1 MEPQSSEDATKMQ
14 NSSTSIATEP
24 PKPIASSTVQFG
36 EPSKPWDTK
45 KPFCERL
52 RAFEYFIL
60 DHLDEI
66 RCPTHL
72 SLGAEAVSEAI
83 HRNIRP
89 GDWLFSSHRSHGH
102 YLAKGGSEDRLWDEI
117 RGLDTGVN
125 SGLAGSQCFSDPAIN
140 FHASSIV
147 AGSIGVAV
155 GAAFALQGSGN
166 IVVACFGDAATE
178 QGIFWES
185 LNFSALKQLP
195 ILFICENN
203 GLSINVPISERQAA
217 RNIWHRVSTF
227 GVNSISNEDI
237 DLAFKMAR
245 QEKPCFVEMKTH
257 REGDHCYFPKR

>member
-1 MEPQSSEDATKMQ
+1 MA
-14 NSSTSIATEP
+14 
-24 PKPIASSTVQFG
+24 QFG

-52 RAFEYFIL
+52 RAFEHFIL

-89 GDWLFSSHRSHGH
+89 ADWLFSSHRSHGH

-117 RGLDTGVN
+117 RGLATGVN

-155 GAAFALQGSGN
+155 GAAVALRGSGN